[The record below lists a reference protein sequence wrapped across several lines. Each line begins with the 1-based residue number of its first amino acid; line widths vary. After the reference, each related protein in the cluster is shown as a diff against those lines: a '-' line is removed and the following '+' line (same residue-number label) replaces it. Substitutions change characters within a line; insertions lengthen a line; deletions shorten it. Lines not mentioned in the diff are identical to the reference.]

1 MTRLSQMFSS
11 LISFLRERSGV
22 AAIEF
27 ALFVPLFLLVL
38 IGVIEY
44 GRVLAQANAVEKGLR
59 AGAMLAARSDFPLSG
74 AQEQRIKNMVMTG
87 NVAGTPPYLVAGWGE
102 VGASLVVDSDTFNSA
117 GVVNL
122 PVFRLAATVP
132 YQPLLP
138 GLMSMFG
145 LDDLVITTAH
155 EQARIG
161 N

>member
-1 MTRLSQMFSS
+1 MSGS
-11 LISFLRERSGV
+11 LISILRERSG
-22 AAIEF
+22 AAVIEF

-44 GRVLAQANAVEKGLR
+44 GRVLAQTNAVEKGLR
-59 AGAMLAARSDFPLSG
+59 AGAMLAARSDFPLTG
-74 AQEQRIKNMVMTG
+74 AQEQRIKNLVMTG
-87 NVAGTPPYLVAGWGE
+87 NMAGEPPYLVPGWE
-102 VGASLVVDSDTFNSA
+102 EAGASLVVESDTFNSG

-138 GLMSMFG
+138 GLMASIG
-145 LDDLVITTAH
+145 LDDLMIITAH

>member
-1 MTRLSQMFSS
+1 MFGS

-22 AAIEF
+22 AIIEF

-38 IGVIEY
+38 VGVIEY

-87 NVAGTPPYLVAGWGE
+87 NVAGEPPYRVPGWE
-102 VGASLVVDSDTFNSA
+102 EAGASLVVTSDTFNSG

-122 PVFRLAATVP
+122 PVFRLEATVP
-132 YQPLLP
+132 YQPLIP
-138 GLMSMFG
+138 GLISMFG
-145 LDDLVITTAH
+145 LDDIMITTAH
-155 EQARIG
+155 EQARVG